1 MTSSIPSISLIGMAG
16 AGKTTIGSSL
26 ATLLNYSFIDSDKLL
41 EESQGLS
48 LQDILEKH
56 GYQGLRSIEAEV
68 ILSIHLNNTVLATG
82 GSIVY
87 SSEAMDHLK
96 ASSKIIFLSI
106 DFAEITKR
114 SIDFTNR
121 GFAKHPDQ
129 SVEEAYNER
138 QALYKKYADYIV
150 SNQSSKEECLEA
162 IMNLLT

>member
-1 MTSSIPSISLIGMAG
+1 
-16 AGKTTIGSSL
+16 
-26 ATLLNYSFIDSDKLL
+26 
-41 EESQGLS
+41 
-48 LQDILEKH
+48 
-56 GYQGLRSIEAEV
+56 
-68 ILSIHLNNTVLATG
+68 
-82 GSIVY
+82 
-87 SSEAMDHLK
+87 MDHLK